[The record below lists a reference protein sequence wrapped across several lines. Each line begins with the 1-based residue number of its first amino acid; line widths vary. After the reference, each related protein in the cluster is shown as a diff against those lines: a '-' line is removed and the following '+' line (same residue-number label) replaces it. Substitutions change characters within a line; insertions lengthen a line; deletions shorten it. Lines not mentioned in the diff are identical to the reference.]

1 MTNLGNLID
10 QSKDLNKVAV
20 VHNNQ
25 SYSYEYLN
33 TLVTGVSAGL
43 VAHGIVPGDRVA
55 ILSENSVKFIAT
67 YLGILRMG
75 AVAVLINCKL
85 PGEQINYILNDS
97 DTILLFIDRPVIT
110 PVTTIHFNNLEKFLS
125 NKPVSVVTQ
134 DPAVILYTSGS
145 TSVPKGV
152 VLSHN
157 HKWIIDSNVANS
169 NPSIK
174 TILVAAPMY
183 HMNGLSNMETAIAG
197 YATLVLMSR
206 FEPMECLSLSAQHQI
221 TTITSVPTMLAMMLE
236 KKTSEDL
243 SSVKEIIMASAPVS
257 RNLFDNVK
265 QAFPNAFVKNAY
277 GITEVGPGIF
287 GRHPT
292 MTTPELSVGY
302 PRRGMDYKLVDNVLY
317 VRSPAMM
324 LKYNNIDST
333 AITEDGYFITN
344 DLFRIDDNGFY
355 YFIGRADDMFVSG
368 GNNIYP
374 RQVETVIESYPGII
388 SAAVV
393 GIDDEIKGKK
403 PYAFITASVTVKE
416 DDLTEYVL
424 TKLPHSHCPR
434 KFWTLE
440 QMPLT
445 SINKIDKKKLTE
457 MAINELQ

>member
-1 MTNLGNLID
+1 
-10 QSKDLNKVAV
+10 
-20 VHNNQ
+20 
-25 SYSYEYLN
+25 
-33 TLVTGVSAGL
+33 
-43 VAHGIVPGDRVA
+43 
-55 ILSENSVKFIAT
+55 
-67 YLGILRMG
+67 
-75 AVAVLINCKL
+75 
-85 PGEQINYILNDS
+85 
-97 DTILLFIDRPVIT
+97 
-110 PVTTIHFNNLEKFLS
+110 
-125 NKPVSVVTQ
+125 
-134 DPAVILYTSGS
+134 
-145 TSVPKGV
+145 
-152 VLSHN
+152 
-157 HKWIIDSNVANS
+157 
-169 NPSIK
+169 
-174 TILVAAPMY
+174 
-183 HMNGLSNMETAIAG
+183 
-197 YATLVLMSR
+197 
-206 FEPMECLSLSAQHQI
+206 
-221 TTITSVPTMLAMMLE
+221 
-236 KKTSEDL
+236 
-243 SSVKEIIMASAPVS
+243 MASAPVS

>member
-206 FEPMECLSLSAQHQI
+206 FEPMECLSLIAQHQI

>member
-1 MTNLGNLID
+1 MYNLGNLID

-20 VHNNQ
+20 ICNNQ
-25 SYSYEYLN
+25 PYSYKQL
-33 TLVTGVSAGL
+33 TQLISGVSAGL
-43 VAHGIVPGDRVA
+43 VEHGIVPGDRVA
-55 ILSENSVKFIAT
+55 IISDNSVNFIAT
-67 YLGILRMG
+67 YLGILQVG
-75 AVAVLINCKL
+75 ATAVLINSKL
-85 PGEQINYILNDS
+85 PGEQINYILDDS
-97 DTILLFIDRPVIT
+97 RAVMIFTDRPLITIITAVHFDNLKQFCLDKQVPVI
-110 PVTTIHFNNLEKFLS
+110 
-125 NKPVSVVTQ
+125 TQ

-157 HKWIIDSNVANS
+157 HKWIIDSNVAGS
-169 NPSIK
+169 KPATK

-197 YATLVLMSR
+197 HATLILMPR
-206 FEPMECLSLSAQHQI
+206 FEPVECLKLIEQHKI

-236 KKTSEDL
+236 KHNQEDL
-243 SSVKEIIMASAPVS
+243 SSVKEIFMASAPVS
-257 RNLFDNVK
+257 QNLFDSVK
-265 QAFPNAFVKNAY
+265 KLFSNAFVKNAY
-277 GITEVGPGIF
+277 GITEIGPGVF

-292 MTTPELSVGY
+292 LPTPELSVGY
-302 PRRGMDYKLVDNVLY
+302 PRQGIEYKLIDNMLY

-324 LKYNNIDST
+324 LKYNNIESPLTD
-333 AITEDGYFITN
+333 DGYFKTN
-344 DLFRIDDNGFY
+344 DLFRIDANGFY
-355 YFIGRADDMFVSG
+355 YFVGRADDMFVSG

-374 RQVETVIESYPGII
+374 RQVEIVIESYPDII

-393 GIDDEIKGKK
+393 GIADELKGTK
-403 PYAFITASVTVKE
+403 PYAFVTTRSAFNEEDLKE
-416 DDLTEYVL
+416 FVL

-457 MAINELQ
+457 LAINEL

>member
-55 ILSENSVKFIAT
+55 ILSENSVNFIAT

-183 HMNGLSNMETAIAG
+183 HMNGIYNMETAIAG

-206 FEPMECLSLSAQHQI
+206 FEPMECLSLIAQHQI
-221 TTITSVPTMLAMMLE
+221 TTITSVPTMLAMML
-236 KKTSEDL
+236 
-243 SSVKEIIMASAPVS
+243 
-257 RNLFDNVK
+257 
-265 QAFPNAFVKNAY
+265 
-277 GITEVGPGIF
+277 
-287 GRHPT
+287 
-292 MTTPELSVGY
+292 
-302 PRRGMDYKLVDNVLY
+302 
-317 VRSPAMM
+317 
-324 LKYNNIDST
+324 
-333 AITEDGYFITN
+333 
-344 DLFRIDDNGFY
+344 
-355 YFIGRADDMFVSG
+355 
-368 GNNIYP
+368 
-374 RQVETVIESYPGII
+374 
-388 SAAVV
+388 
-393 GIDDEIKGKK
+393 
-403 PYAFITASVTVKE
+403 
-416 DDLTEYVL
+416 
-424 TKLPHSHCPR
+424 
-434 KFWTLE
+434 
-440 QMPLT
+440 
-445 SINKIDKKKLTE
+445 
-457 MAINELQ
+457 